1 MPSIL
6 YIWKGEYPWDVRAE
20 KFCNS
25 LADNGFDVY
34 MLARWS
40 PGQEKEE
47 QLEKFRIIRVGYNKE
62 GYRSLPLSSNPAWR
76 NAIKK
81 AIERFS
87 PAVLMPRE
95 IMLAE
100 VAGDLGSK
108 YSIPVVMDM
117 AENYPAAML
126 LWKKYR
132 KTFTRRLMVHY
143 LRLPHRTEKKSVAKM
158 DGIITVCIEQN
169 KRLNAA
175 YQFPFENMEVVH
187 NTPESNFFEEVE
199 PPRNNNPGYLG
210 HHGNVTDEKKID
222 ILLKGFAGVSEK
234 FPDLKLLI
242 AGAGESLHDLEKQ
255 AIEIDASERIEF
267 TGKYKFSQLKK
278 IISKIDIGVI
288 PYEPN
293 DFNNYTI
300 HNKIFDY
307 FAAGRPVIVS
317 PAEPLRR
324 IVLEFGAG
332 IVMKD
337 HSAESMEKA
346 IQEMMSTDREQLSS
360 NSLKAAREKYNWETD
375 SRKLV
380 EFIKKFI

>member
-20 KFCNS
+20 KFCYT
-25 LADNGFDVY
+25 LADNGFDVI

-40 PGQEKEE
+40 SGQAKEE
-47 QLEKFRIIRVGYNKE
+47 NFGKFRVIRVGYDQAGFK
-62 GYRSLPLSSNPAWR
+62 SMPVSSNPIWK

-81 AIERFS
+81 AIERFNPS
-87 PAVLMPRE
+87 VLIPRE
-95 IMLAE
+95 ILLAE
-100 VAGDLGSK
+100 SAGDLAGK

-132 KTFTRRLMVHY
+132 KTFTRRLMVHH
-143 LRLPHRTEKKSVAKM
+143 LRIPHRTEKNSVAKM

-169 KRLNAA
+169 HRLNTA
-175 YQFPFENMEVVH
+175 YKFPYENMETVH
-187 NTPESNFFEEVE
+187 NTPDKDFFRDIKPPENSESSC
-199 PPRNNNPGYLG
+199 LG

-222 ILLKGFAGVSEK
+222 ILLNGFSGVAEK
-234 FPDLKLLI
+234 FSHMKLLI
-242 AGAGESLHDLEKQ
+242 AGAGESLDDLKKL
-255 AIEIDASERIEF
+255 ASEINHSERIEF

-307 FAAGRPVIVS
+307 FASGRPVIVS

-324 IVLEFGAG
+324 IVREYGAG
-332 IVMKD
+332 IVMED
-337 HSAESMEKA
+337 HSVNSMENA
-346 IQEMMSTDREQLSS
+346 IREMMTADREQLSI
-360 NSLKAAREKYNWETD
+360 NSIKAASEKYNWETD
-375 SRKLV
+375 SKKLV
-380 EFIKKFI
+380 EFIRKYI